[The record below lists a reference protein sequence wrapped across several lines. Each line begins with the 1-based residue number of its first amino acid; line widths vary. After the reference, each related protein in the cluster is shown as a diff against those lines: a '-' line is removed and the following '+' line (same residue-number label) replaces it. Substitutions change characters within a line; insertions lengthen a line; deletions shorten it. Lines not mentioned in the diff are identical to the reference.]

1 MKTHPAIVLP
11 AVVLAVSCTVH
22 AQGNDGYSRRSL
34 VGLAGVQVMAT
45 LSLSPGMARV
55 VTDVELEVEAE
66 RVLKRA
72 GINIVGREKP
82 SPLPGMPILFFRVQ
96 AVKSA
101 EQPLNAFSIESGV
114 AQKVQLERDNSIS
127 VDAVTWSV
135 YALAVIDSSNVKQ
148 AALASIDRAADEFI
162 TAYREHNP
170 KR

>member
-1 MKTHPAIVLP
+1 MKIHPAIVLP

-45 LSLSPGMARV
+45 LFFPPGMTST
-55 VTDVELEVEAE
+55 VTDVELELEAE

-72 GINIVGREKP
+72 GINIISREKP
-82 SPLPGMPILFFRVQ
+82 NSLPGKPILFFRVQ
-96 AVKSA
+96 TVKSA
-101 EQPLNAFSIESGV
+101 EQPLNALFVESGV
-114 AQKVQLERDNSIS
+114 TQKVQLERDSSIS
-127 VDAVTWSV
+127 VDAITWSV
-135 YALAVIDSSNVKQ
+135 YALAVIDSSNLKQ
-148 AALASIDRAADEFI
+148 TGMALIDRATDEFI